1 MTENMKQID
10 QSLVV
15 NETEVRLVA
24 FQRTS
29 GRQIVD
35 GLNDSHSDG
44 KAEFGPEDHG
54 SAARR
59 GIVSRWAVR
68 LITDLDAYLDLRL
81 ARFIIWRETRRRRN
95 RIEG

>member
-1 MTENMKQID
+1 MKQID

-35 GLNDSHSDG
+35 RFNDSHSDG
-44 KAEFGPEDHG
+44 KTEFGAEDHG
-54 SAARR
+54 AARR
-59 GIVSRWAVR
+59 GILSRWAVR